1 MVDET
6 PVKGRMEVLNNV
18 FQGLVMGGG
27 SQDVVRSKQGKSQ
40 HTQYHSEQ

>member
-18 FQGLVMGGG
+18 FQGLVMGGAG
-27 SQDVVRSKQGKSQ
+27 CYEKQARKVTAYPMSQQAM
-40 HTQYHSEQ
+40 T